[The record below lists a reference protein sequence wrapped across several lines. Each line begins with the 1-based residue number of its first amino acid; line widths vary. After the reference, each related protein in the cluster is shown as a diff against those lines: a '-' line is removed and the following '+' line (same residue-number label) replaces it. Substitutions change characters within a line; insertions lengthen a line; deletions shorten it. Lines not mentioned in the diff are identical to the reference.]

1 MLHPALRTSSAT
13 CHSKITT
20 ALIDGSDHRHTSCP
34 KPSNRAARSLL
45 ILGMPPH
52 LAARGSCPFLLPS
65 NPKCQTLFAP
75 NLHTGIGF
83 ARLWPRAIISSTYFA
98 GRRCVWNPH
107 GEGPRQFGSI
117 VPGVFTPV
125 LAKHSKSFSLIDCI
139 AVGVDRMQ
147 RNFDPMRRQVEAW
160 QRSELTDVTAKVVIY
175 EAFVEGKL
183 EAPKHL
189 ARTVHD
195 LYFEPKYEEF
205 RSRTI
210 WSLSNAFT
218 SAFKE
223 LDPIPRFKAT
233 AKLGEFLETRFSQ
246 SF

>member
-1 MLHPALRTSSAT
+1 MPGQTFSDAGQKSALGTL
-13 CHSKITT
+13 IF
-20 ALIDGSDHRHTSCP
+20 ALDP
-34 KPSNRAARSLL
+34 NLE
-45 ILGMPPH
+45 
-52 LAARGSCPFLLPS
+52 
-65 NPKCQTLFAP
+65 TLF
-75 NLHTGIGF
+75 
-83 ARLWPRAIISSTYFA
+83 
-98 GRRCVWNPH
+98 
-107 GEGPRQFGSI
+107 
-117 VPGVFTPV
+117 
-125 LAKHSKSFSLIDCI
+125 
-139 AVGVDRMQ
+139 
-147 RNFDPMRRQVEAW
+147 
-160 QRSELTDVTAKVVIY
+160 Y

-223 LDPIPRFKAT
+223 LDPIPQFKAT
-233 AKLGEFLETRFSQ
+233 AKLGEFLESRFSR

>member
-1 MLHPALRTSSAT
+1 MFRVPGVVYGQSGNY
-13 CHSKITT
+13 CW
-20 ALIDGSDHRHTSCP
+20 
-34 KPSNRAARSLL
+34 ARSWLL
-45 ILGMPPH
+45 G
-52 LAARGSCPFLLPS
+52 
-65 NPKCQTLFAP
+65 
-75 NLHTGIGF
+75 NLIFTG
-83 ARLWPRAIISSTYFA
+83 P
-98 GRRCVWNPH
+98 
-107 GEGPRQFGSI
+107 QFVNI
-117 VPGVFTPV
+117 VSGVFTPV

-139 AVGVDRMQ
+139 SVGVDRMQ
-147 RNFDPMRRQVEAW
+147 RNFEPMRKQVETW

-189 ARTVHD
+189 ARAVHD

-205 RSRTI
+205 RLRTI

-223 LDPIPRFKAT
+223 LDPIPQFRAT
-233 AKLGEFLETRFSQ
+233 AKLAEFLETRFSQ